1 MVTPSV
7 GFPRPSAPTAFDATR
22 TVQPVKNAA
31 QTEEAA
37 SSASTSTSASTRR
50 AEQNSQ
56 ILQASMDVSI
66 KSANSSLALLYRT
79 AIDRIN
85 EVLTPELGP
94 NAIGNAAAPVQTPEA
109 TAGRIVAMTTAF
121 YDAYA
126 GQARNKGKDPD
137 VLAQDFVN
145 LIRGGF
151 EKGFGEAK
159 DILGGLGVM
168 GEDSPIE
175 QGINQT
181 YALVM
186 QGFDDFLASKMS
198 TKPAAATDAAAAPKD
213 SKAV

>member
-1 MVTPSV
+1 MSTTSID
-7 GFPRPSAPTAFDATR
+7 FARPSTPAADATR
-22 TVQPVKNAA
+22 SVQPVAIAA
-31 QTEEAA
+31 QTQEAKT
-37 SSASTSTSASTRR
+37 STQTSTSPSSLRSQ
-50 AEQNSQ
+50 QNAQ

-66 KSANSSLALLYRT
+66 KSANTSLALLYRT

-85 EVLTPELGP
+85 EMLTPELGP
-94 NAIGNAAAPVQTPEA
+94 NAIGNAVAPVQTPEA

-137 VLAQDFVN
+137 VLIQDFVN

-159 DILGGLGVM
+159 DILSGLGVM
-168 GEDSPIE
+168 GKDSPIE

-186 QGFDDFLASKMS
+186 QGFDDFLASKLS
-198 TKPAAATDAAAAPKD
+198 TKPAAATVTAAAPKD
-213 SKAV
+213 SNAA

>member
-1 MVTPSV
+1 MDTSAIGNTRANTPS
-7 GFPRPSAPTAFDATR
+7 AAETARAL
-22 TVQPVKNAA
+22 QPVKGVPQSDEAKMAAA
-31 QTEEAA
+31 QN
-37 SSASTSTSASTRR
+37 SPSNLRNQ
-50 AEQNSQ
+50 QNAQ

-66 KSANSSLALLYRT
+66 KSANTSLALLYRT

-175 QGINQT
+175 KGINQT

-186 QGFDDFLASKMS
+186 QGYDDFLASKLG
-198 TKPAAATDAAAAPKD
+198 TKPAADAAPKD
-213 SKAV
+213 SKAA

>member
-1 MVTPSV
+1 MDTSAIGNTRPI
-7 GFPRPSAPTAFDATR
+7 PPSAVETARAL
-22 TVQPVKNAA
+22 QPVKGAA
-31 QTEEAA
+31 QTDEAKMA
-37 SSASTSTSASTRR
+37 AA
-50 AEQNSQ
+50 QNSPSNLRNQQNAQ

-66 KSANSSLALLYRT
+66 KSANTSLALLYRT

-159 DILGGLGVM
+159 DILTGLNVM
-168 GEDSPIE
+168 GADSPIE
-175 QGINQT
+175 KGINQT

-186 QGFDDFLASKMS
+186 QGYDDFLASKLG
-198 TKPAAATDAAAAPKD
+198 TKPAADAAPKD
-213 SKAV
+213 NTAA